1 MSSSGCVLR
10 HLMRAAI
17 KGSFVAIRARRSSSA
32 CVLRHLKLAALCHR
46 HFDLVLARCLG
57 ERPRR
62 RAPPVRRP
70 RLINGSFE
78 NRRLERRTGRLPLG
92 LADDAIPDEG
102 GNQGLIRRN
111 QSSSV
116 AAVHTRTLRQ
126 RSSELIRGHQRSSE
140 LIRGHQSSSE
150 LVRGHQRSLRGR
162 QSCGTYMYSSPCG
175 ASSTRTW
182 VVTC

>member
-1 MSSSGCVLR
+1 MIAFSDTWWRTQSR
-10 HLMRAAI
+10 AHLI
-17 KGSFVAIRARRSSSA
+17 YS
-32 CVLRHLKLAALCHR
+32 HLKLAALCHR
-46 HFDLVLARCLG
+46 HFDFVLARCLG

-102 GNQGLIRRN
+102 GNQWLIRRN

-126 RSSELIRGHQRSSE
+126 
-140 LIRGHQSSSE
+140 SSSE
-150 LVRGHQRSLRGR
+150 LVRGHQRSSEAIRGHQRSSEVIRGPSEVVRAAVHTCTPRYAALRPRAHG
-162 QSCGTYMYSSPCG
+162 
-175 ASSTRTW
+175 W
-182 VVTC
+182 